1 MPRGTD
7 PKPPNQLEKDK
18 PKTRPPKDATTL
30 PSPKPRKHVRPRTE
44 LPATVM
50 PMGEKR
56 KVDVAAKMPAH
67 MGSITFEAD
76 MPGGNSGMELEILKA
91 IILREDYVARLLEMS
106 QSDAPHALVGAM
118 ANTLDLLRIT
128 TVEVVEA
135 ILQWRKQQQKNLPFK
150 WNGINYLLKL
160 PSDLNFLQQCDVM
173 VRWLGFSMER
183 NPFIMP
189 DNLDKRS
196 DDATPF
202 TPPTTNVGAVDT
214 FLEVGGVPVSPL
226 RPLRSPQ
233 AQAARQ
239 PKLRSAYET
248 RIINDEELVPRQ
260 LTSADANASSTPS
273 VRSRAT
279 YVLPSQIG
287 NLDVL
292 RIRAAEKVVLAEE
305 ELCGRYA
312 RDLYGRIVPEA
323 VAKQQMKTVA
333 IQRAYAASTRELQ
346 EASTIEVHEPVV
358 EAPPRPRPTELR
370 KSTTVPS
377 SAQVVDTTK
386 LKQAGMLAPTTKL
399 AMENRIRYPMQRSR
413 GARMEQDLEQA
424 RVVNAQLE
432 HHIAH
437 LRDTI
442 AAEEAALPLDTSA
455 TSLPTPTLEMLR
467 RDLQVQVDLFARKA
481 TEISRKQQAMEAFKL
496 AQKSAA
502 EKQRQAELLRRRHMD
517 EALLALE
524 RTKLVEV
531 ASATHIQ
538 RIIRGILTRQLYK
551 TVRIRFTIAST
562 YIQAGV
568 RGFLARR
575 RVHRLYVRH
584 KAAIRIQCAARGR
597 LARNA
602 TRLERLLQQ
611 QQKAAIKI
619 QKTFRGK
626 RGRHR
631 MRAYR
636 ALCDSKRRMV
646 EIAHNLFEFELVAMG
661 AALCAYAKFP
671 TSHYTLK
678 PSYMVLGVVRL
689 VQSVSLSCMSVEDRD
704 ARSTPVH
711 DMRWMEAGQYL
722 RRAARLLRY
731 LTTISAAAARRTIAL
746 LPETRTL
753 LEAYKNDVN
762 FGIAHLASAALGA
775 MERPSTLLLEWIT
788 HLDVV
793 QRVQSTFL
801 SATPVCTLDLS
812 QYEADDRAE
821 DAKCALED
829 YHSERQFV
837 PLALIQD
844 CPKRTRPILLVLSR
858 ELPGHAKD
866 VLVAHI
872 NAAFPG
878 LFLRINSQDPIAL
891 ATMQPAF
898 DAGYSV
904 LLDADIGLS
913 IGQQR
918 IFLGQFAI
926 VSRALRPTPLS
937 ILLQGSLAN
946 RAGLGYAAGTYGVS
960 ELDASVMVDGDA
972 KHEIQLAADGLH
984 TLTSGRLDKEM
995 VTMSTMDCPPVA
1007 LVLVM
1012 EATLILLTPSQRF
1025 VSPANTTSTVT
1036 WRLSRR
1042 LLSAPAVFTA
1052 MLQALDVQYIPYE
1065 NVAVLREY
1073 LDLAEWPVDNDST
1086 GTLLFR
1092 LALFV
1097 RAVTRYAHAI
1107 QSRGGAAEVVTRTKP
1122 IPGLFSNVI
1131 TITDPVDEDD
1141 WSYKDAMAQITSA
1154 ILQDVRVH
1162 RQSVKI
1168 GDRYHVVS
1176 LYRDCHR
1183 VYVTVY
1189 DPLTSHLLRTEIPET
1204 FMNTLLAPN
1213 SFEAAQNKQAPS
1225 TPLELY
1231 QRVVGFTT
1239 LAKPKGINMQ
1249 PIVELR
1255 PHAVRLTKVGR
1266 HIHGHFASIVVSEI
1280 ALGHVRLGVFVHDVW
1295 SAGRLAWTLDVDEA
1309 FLQQLKLDASDPL
1322 ELQAYQ
1328 DMNVQALYQYV
1339 LDRVHIEA
1347 AELSKPVLHHVSR
1360 RVPRNIVT
1368 TPHDLR
1374 VRIRKHG
1381 GSGRLLLRSTMHL
1394 RPQALRWVVSVF
1406 DISMTETLR
1415 IEAYRPEACIK
1426 RSVLVSSRERHELL
1440 LSPRRV
1446 VSTLSPLWLQH
1457 ILSQLV
1463 MTVDGALALD
1473 LELTTT
1479 GFYLPL
1485 HPDHSKLARKPG
1497 IKVIV
1502 SAKLC
1507 AMASV
1512 YGLSLHI
1519 YFPIT
1524 STTHELR
1531 LADAQIQSAISLVW
1545 PSTSAIDRR
1554 RVILALL
1561 GLCAYDTDECVVR
1574 LTSPSGFV
1582 EFSVQIR
1589 PVPSTSASAAVA
1601 SAPVIDTRP
1610 RDAASIDVDLLQNT
1624 VRMLDAPSEP
1634 LVLVY
1639 DAPLRVHSS
1648 SYRCNGTLL
1657 RVDVTMTAYLK
1668 PVREPNKPGLPDIL
1682 READWFDMALSF
1694 YHPDSSTSCEAHVD
1708 GLHDLREVA
1717 GPDAQDLVGS
1727 GTVPELLRHIVM
1739 HRLDRT
1745 LSDDALR
1752 VVLVR
1757 SRMFTHRKATPV
1769 NAAMDADAFAQDG
1782 HLIELADARGIKL
1795 LSQVKHLRQH
1805 AVICT
1810 VFDVTPTNA
1819 KRDAALALRVDGY
1832 IAASSKQLSMW
1843 INGAALREAI
1853 GADVH
1858 LMREAEA
1865 QNLAAHVVDLLDVE
1879 VNGDE
1884 IYRLYVKEV
1893 ITPSSRLGAAD
1904 EVGTDKTRKA
1914 PCLLKAIRTVG
1925 GQRVLLGVYDT
1936 QSATPDAPLR
1946 VDFYQPSSS
1955 LSTSFAVPLTQLR
1968 THIARGADWDARA
1981 MSKDDLQ
1988 SALHEML
1995 SHLNVAQ
2002 VEMECGTNLFVEW
2015 ASVTS

>member
-44 LPATVM
+44 SPAAVM

-56 KVDVAAKMPAH
+56 KVDVAAKVPAH

-76 MPGGNSGMELEILKA
+76 MPGGNGGMELEILKA

-106 QSDAPHALVGAM
+106 QSDAPHALIGAM

-135 ILQWRKQQQKNLPFK
+135 IVQWRKQQQKHVPFK

-160 PSDLNFLQQCDVM
+160 PTDLNFLQQCDVM

-189 DNLDKRS
+189 DNLDKRG
-196 DDATPF
+196 DDTRPF
-202 TPPTTNVGAVDT
+202 TPPPTIPAVDT
-214 FLEVGGVPVSPL
+214 FLEVGGIPVSPL
-226 RPLRSPQ
+226 RPLRSSQ
-233 AQAARQ
+233 AVAARP

-248 RIINDEELVPRQ
+248 RVINDEELVPRQ

-292 RIRAAEKVVLAEE
+292 RIREAEKIVLAEE

-323 VAKQQMKTVA
+323 IAKQQVKTVA
-333 IQRAYAASTRELQ
+333 IQRAHAASTRELQ
-346 EASTIEVHEPVV
+346 DTSTIEVHEPTVD
-358 EAPPRPRPTELR
+358 APRQPRPTELR
-370 KSTTVPS
+370 KSATVPS

-386 LKQAGMLAPTTKL
+386 LKQAGTLAPTTKL

-424 RVVNAQLE
+424 RVANAQLE
-432 HHIAH
+432 QHIAH

-442 AAEEAALPLDTSA
+442 ATEEAALALAASS

-467 RDLQVQVDLFARKA
+467 RDLQAQVDLFARKA
-481 TEISRKQQAMEAFKL
+481 TEITRKQQAMETFKL

-502 EKQRQAELLRRRHMD
+502 ETQRQAELLRRRHMD

-538 RIIRGILTRQLYK
+538 RIIRGILTRQMYK

-562 YIQAGV
+562 YIQAAV

-584 KAAIRIQCAARGR
+584 KSAIRIQCAARGR

-602 TRLERLLQQ
+602 TRLERLHQQ
-611 QQKAAIKI
+611 QHKAAIKI
-619 QKTFRGK
+619 QKQF
-626 RGRHR
+626 
-631 MRAYR
+631 A
-636 ALCDSKRRMV
+636 ANRRMV
-646 EIAHNLFEFELVAMG
+646 EIAHRLFEFELVAMG

-671 TSHYTLK
+671 TSPYTIK
-678 PSYMVLGVVRL
+678 PTYMLLGVVRL
-689 VQSVSLSCMSVEDRD
+689 VQSICLSCMTVEDRD
-704 ARSTPVH
+704 AMSTPVH
-711 DMRWMEAGQYL
+711 EMRWMEAGQYL

-753 LEAYKNDVN
+753 LEAHKNDVN
-762 FGIAHLASAALGA
+762 FCTEHLASAALGTVDA
-775 MERPSTLLLEWIT
+775 RELERPSTLLLEWIT

-801 SATPVCTLDLS
+801 TATPVCTLDLL
-812 QYEADDRAE
+812 QYKADDRAE

-837 PLALIQD
+837 PLGLIQD

-858 ELPGHAKD
+858 ELPGHAKEI
-866 VLVAHI
+866 LVAQTM
-872 NAAFPG
+872 AAFPG
-878 LFLRINSQDPIAL
+878 LFLRINSHDPIQL

-918 IFLGQFAI
+918 TFLGQFAI
-926 VSRALRPTPLS
+926 VLRALRPTPLS
-937 ILLQGSLAN
+937 ILLKGSLSN
-946 RAGLGYAAGTYGVS
+946 RAGLGHTPGTYGIS
-960 ELDASVMVDGDA
+960 EQDAAAMVDGDA
-972 KHEIQLAADGLH
+972 KHQIQLAADGLYA
-984 TLTSGRLDKEM
+984 LTSGRLDHEM
-995 VTMSTMDCPPVA
+995 VAVSLMDRPPVA
-1007 LVLVM
+1007 IVLVM

-1042 LLSAPAVFTA
+1042 LLSAPATFTA
-1052 MLQALDVQYIPYE
+1052 MLEALDVEDIPYE

-1073 LDLAEWPVDNDST
+1073 LDLAEWPVHNDST

-1097 RAVTRYAHAI
+1097 RAVTLYALAI
-1107 QSRGGAAEVVTRTKP
+1107 QSRGGAADVVTRTKP

-1141 WSYKDAMAQITSA
+1141 WSHKDAMAQITSA

-1255 PHAVRLTKVGR
+1255 PHAVRLKKVGR
-1266 HIHGHFASIVVSEI
+1266 HIHGHFASIVVSEV
-1280 ALGHVRLGVFVHDVW
+1280 ALGHVRLDVFVHDAW
-1295 SAGRLAWTLDVDEA
+1295 SAGRLAWTLDVDDA
-1309 FLQQLKLDASDPL
+1309 CLQQLKLDASDPL

-1328 DMNVQALYQYV
+1328 DMNVQAMYQYV
-1339 LDRVHIEA
+1339 LDRVHIEVS
-1347 AELSKPVLHHVSR
+1347 ELSKPVLHHISH
-1360 RVPRNIVT
+1360 RVPRNMIA

-1381 GSGRLLLRSTMHL
+1381 GSGRLLLRTTMQL

-1415 IEAYRPEACIK
+1415 IEAYRPDTCTK

-1440 LSPRRV
+1440 LSSRRV
-1446 VSTLSPLWLQH
+1446 VSTRALSPLWLQH
-1457 ILSQLV
+1457 ILSHLV
-1463 MTVDGALALD
+1463 MSTDDALALD
-1473 LELTTT
+1473 LDMTTT

-1502 SAKLC
+1502 TAKLC
-1507 AMASV
+1507 AMTSA

-1519 YFPIT
+1519 YFPTT

-1531 LADAQIQSAISLVW
+1531 LADAQIQSAISLPW
-1545 PSTSAIDRR
+1545 PSATAKDRR
-1554 RVILALL
+1554 RVVYALL
-1561 GLCAYDTDECVVR
+1561 GLCAYDTDERVVR

-1582 EFSVQIR
+1582 EYAAQIR
-1589 PVPSTSASAAVA
+1589 PAPSAVQSAATT
-1601 SAPVIDTRP
+1601 SAPVVDTRP
-1610 RDAASIDVDLLQNT
+1610 VDAAPID
-1624 VRMLDAPSEP
+1624 RP

-1639 DAPLRVHSS
+1639 DAPVHVHASS
-1648 SYRCNGTLL
+1648 HRCNGTLL

-1682 READWFDMALSF
+1682 RDADWFDMALSF
-1694 YHPDSSTSCEAHVD
+1694 YHPDSSTNCEAHID
-1708 GLHDLREVA
+1708 GLHDLREVV
-1717 GPDAQDLVGS
+1717 GPDAQELVGS
-1727 GTVPELLRHIVM
+1727 ATLPELMRHIVM

-1745 LSDDALR
+1745 LSPDALR
-1752 VVLVR
+1752 VEFVR
-1757 SRMFTHRKATPV
+1757 SRMFTHHKATPV

-1782 HLIELADARGIKL
+1782 HLIKDADARGMKL

-1810 VFDVTPTNA
+1810 VFDVTPANA
-1819 KRDAALALRVDGY
+1819 TRESGLALRVDGY
-1832 IAASSKQLSMW
+1832 VAASSQQLSMW

-1853 GADVH
+1853 GPDVH
-1858 LMREAEA
+1858 LWREEQA
-1865 QNLAAHVVDLLDVE
+1865 QSLAAHVVNLLDVE
-1879 VNGDE
+1879 VHGDK

-1893 ITPSSRLGAAD
+1893 IAPLRRSS
-1904 EVGTDKTRKA
+1904 DKSRKA
-1914 PCLLKAIRTVG
+1914 PCLFKAIRTVG
-1925 GQRVLLGVYDT
+1925 GQRLLLGVYDT
-1936 QSATPDAPLR
+1936 QSSTPETPLR
-1946 VDFYQPSSS
+1946 VDVYQPSSS
-1955 LSTSFAVPLTQLR
+1955 LSTSFAVPLTRLS
-1968 THIARGADWDARA
+1968 TSIARGSEWDARA
-1981 MSKDDLQ
+1981 MTKDDLHA
-1988 SALHEML
+1988 ALDEML
-1995 SHLNVAQ
+1995 SYLHVTH
-2002 VEMECGTNLFVEW
+2002 VELECGTNLFVEW